1 MVCILLLAVVCP
13 AFCLPQTGAH
23 SCCHHQDNA
32 SNPCGSAAMHGT
44 AVSPAVLMP
53 VVLAGPR
60 ATTSALNPHASYA
73 ILPLTQKQLHPS
85 PPKVLTVL
93 RI

>member
-1 MVCILLLAVVCP
+1 MVCILLLALVCP

-23 SCCHHQDNA
+23 SCCHHRDDA
-32 SNPCGSAAMHGT
+32 SKPCGSTAMHGT

-53 VVLAGPR
+53 VVLAGPQ
-60 ATTSALNPHASYA
+60 TITSALNPHADYA
-73 ILPLTQKQLHPS
+73 ILPPTQKQLHPG
-85 PPKVLTVL
+85 PPKILTVL